1 MRLTLA
7 GEIKDGKRTFDQIF
21 RAEHA
26 RPIHHR
32 KTIFLL
38 RQYAAGCS
46 LAALMQIGLAQI
58 NAVIGDFPG
67 NVKRILAAYREC
79 LDAGADLVITP
90 ELSLVGYPPRDLVFK
105 SQFVPHC
112 LQALDH
118 LAGEIREVP
127 LLVGYVDHHHPG
139 HPGKPFRNAVAW
151 LENGEIKHRI
161 WKTLLP
167 TYDVFDE
174 RRYFEPSTACDPI
187 TWRGHRIGVTI
198 CEDIWT
204 EDFLQRPFYTRD
216 PVAELTSKGL
226 DLLLNLSASPF
237 HLGKP
242 ILRRAMI
249 AGIAHRA
256 KVPVVYCNSFGANE
270 QLVFDGHS
278 MVAGANGRISHQLGG
293 FKERCQVVNP
303 FQNVENDVPLTT
315 CDAEQLYY
323 ALVTGVRDYVTK
335 CGFSSVCLGLSGGI
349 DSALTAAIATDALG
363 PDNVCGL
370 TMPSPYSSRGSV
382 DDSFAL
388 AKNLGIRCEEVPI
401 RTAFEAIKETMQP
414 IFAGKSED
422 VTEENMQARIRG
434 LLLMALSNKEG
445 HLLLTTGNKSEL
457 AVGYCTIYG
466 DMCGGLAVIS
476 DLPKVKVYEV
486 SRWINREREIIP
498 WNTIDKPPSAE
509 LRPDQKDQDTLPPY
523 EILDG
528 ILELYVEHQL
538 SADEIISRGFEEST
552 VRWVQRRV
560 DLNEWKRQ
568 QAAPGLRVTSKAFG
582 IGRRMPIVQRF
593 IG

>member
-1 MRLTLA
+1 MFGNSVFPFA
-7 GEIKDGKRTFDQIF
+7 CAQG
-21 RAEHA
+21 
-26 RPIHHR
+26 
-32 KTIFLL
+32 
-38 RQYAAGCS
+38 GCFVEQF
-46 LAALMQIGLAQI
+46 MNIGIAQI
-58 NAVIGDFPG
+58 NPVIGDFPG
-67 NVKRILAAYREC
+67 NAKRILAAYREC
-79 LDAGADLVITP
+79 LEAGAELVVTP

-105 SQFVPHC
+105 SRFVPKC
-112 LQALDH
+112 LQALDY

-127 LLVGYVDHHHPG
+127 LLVGYVDHHQPTR
-139 HPGKPFRNAVAW
+139 PGKPFRNAAAW
-151 LENGEIKHRI
+151 LENGEIQHRI

-174 RRYFEPSTACDPI
+174 RRYFEPSESSDPI
-187 TWRGHRIGVTI
+187 LWKGQRIGITI

-204 EDFLQRPFYTRD
+204 EDYLQRPFYDRD
-216 PVAELTSKGL
+216 PVDELTAKGI

-242 ILRRAMI
+242 RLRRAMI
-249 AGIAHRA
+249 GGIARKA
-256 KVPVVYCNSFGANE
+256 KVPVIYCNAVGAND

-278 MVAGANGRISHQLGG
+278 IMADSNGNVAAQLPG
-293 FKERCQVVNP
+293 FEIACKVVDP
-303 FQNVENDVPLTT
+303 FAAATQDSPLVED
-315 CDAEQLYY
+315 DAADLYH
-323 ALVTGVRDYVTK
+323 ALVLGVRDYVTK

-349 DSALTAAIATDALG
+349 DSALTAAIAAAALG
-363 PDNVCGL
+363 PENVFGL

-388 AKNLGIRCEEVPI
+388 AENLGIQCTEVSIAAP
-401 RTAFEAIKETMQP
+401 FEAIKATMRP
-414 IFAGKSED
+414 LFEGKPED
-422 VTEENMQARIRG
+422 VTEENMQARIRAV
-434 LLLMALSNKEG
+434 LLMALSNKDN

-476 DLPKVKVYEV
+476 DLPKIRVYEV

-498 WNTIDKPPSAE
+498 WNTIEKPPSAE

-523 EILDG
+523 EILDK
-528 ILELYVEHQL
+528 ILELYVEQQL
-538 SADEIISRGFEEST
+538 GADEIISRGFEETT
-552 VRWVQRRV
+552 VRWIQRRV
-560 DLNEWKRQ
+560 DLNEWKRH

>member
-1 MRLTLA
+1 MN
-7 GEIKDGKRTFDQIF
+7 
-21 RAEHA
+21 
-26 RPIHHR
+26 
-32 KTIFLL
+32 
-38 RQYAAGCS
+38 
-46 LAALMQIGLAQI
+46 IGLAQI
-58 NAVIGDFPG
+58 NSVIGDFPG

-105 SQFVPHC
+105 SQFVPKC
-112 LQALDH
+112 LQALDY

-127 LLVGYVDHHHPG
+127 LLVGYVDHHHPS
-139 HPGKPFRNAVAW
+139 HPGKPFRNAAAW
-151 LENGEIKHRI
+151 LENGEIRHRV

-174 RRYFEPSTACDPI
+174 RRYFEPGDSSEPI
-187 TWRGHRIGVTI
+187 LWNGHRIGVTI

-204 EDFLQRPFYTRD
+204 ENYLQRPFYDRD
-216 PVAELTSKGL
+216 PVEELTAKGI

-242 ILRRAMI
+242 LLRRAMI
-249 AGIAHRA
+249 GGIARKT
-256 KVPVVYCNSFGANE
+256 KVPVVYCNAVGAND

-278 MVAGANGRISHQLGG
+278 LVTDANGRITRQLPG
-293 FKERCQVVNP
+293 FRETCAVIDP
-303 FQNVENDVPLTT
+303 FSPGENEAPLDS
-315 CDAEQLYY
+315 CDAEELYH
-323 ALVTGVRDYVTK
+323 ALVLGVRDYVTK

-349 DSALTAAIATDALG
+349 DSALTAVIAADALG
-363 PDNVCGL
+363 PDNVRGL

-388 AKNLGIRCEEVPI
+388 AKALGIRCDEVPI
-401 RTAFEAIKETMQP
+401 QNAFEAVKATMLP
-414 IFAGKSED
+414 VFEGKPED

-434 LLLMALSNKEG
+434 LMLMALSNKEN

-476 DLPKVKVYEV
+476 DLPKVRVYEV
-486 SRWINREREIIP
+486 ARWINREREIIP

-523 EILDG
+523 EVLDK
-528 ILELYVEHQL
+528 ILELYVENQL
-538 SADEIISRGFEEST
+538 SSDEIISRGFEEAT

-560 DLNEWKRQ
+560 DLNEWKRH

-593 IG
+593 VG

>member
-1 MRLTLA
+1 MK
-7 GEIKDGKRTFDQIF
+7 I
-21 RAEHA
+21 
-26 RPIHHR
+26 
-32 KTIFLL
+32 
-38 RQYAAGCS
+38 S
-46 LAALMQIGLAQI
+46 LAQI
-58 NAVIGDFPG
+58 NPVVGDFPG
-67 NVKRILAAYREC
+67 NAKRILAAYREC
-79 LDAGADLVITP
+79 LDAGAELVVTP

-105 SQFVPHC
+105 SQFVPKC
-112 LQALDH
+112 LQALDY

-127 LLVGYVDHHHPG
+127 LLVGYVDHHHPSR
-139 HPGKPFRNAVAW
+139 PGKPFRNAAAW
-151 LENGEIKHRI
+151 LEQGEIRHRI

-174 RRYFEPSTACDPI
+174 RRYFEPGESNEPI
-187 TWRGHRIGVTI
+187 LWKGKRFGVTI

-204 EDFLQRPFYTRD
+204 EDYLQRPFYDRD
-216 PVAELTSKGL
+216 PVDELCAKGI
-226 DLLLNLSASPF
+226 DILLNLSASPF

-242 ILRRAMI
+242 RLRRAMI
-249 AGIAHRA
+249 GGVARKA
-256 KVPVVYCNSFGANE
+256 KVPVVYCNAVGAND

-278 MVAGANGRISHQLGG
+278 LVTDATGRIAAQLPG
-293 FKERCQVVNP
+293 FEIACRVLDP
-303 FQNVENDVPLTT
+303 FQAVENETPFED
-315 CDAEQLYY
+315 CDPEQLYQ
-323 ALVTGVRDYVTK
+323 ALVLGVRDYVTK

-349 DSALTAAIATDALG
+349 DSALTAAIAADALG
-363 PDNVCGL
+363 PENVVGL

-388 AKNLGIRCEEVPI
+388 AKNLGIQCTEVPI
-401 RTAFEAIKETMQP
+401 VTPFEAIKATMAP
-414 IFAGKSED
+414 IFAGKPED

-434 LLLMALSNKEG
+434 LLLMSLSNKDN

-476 DLPKVKVYEV
+476 DLPKIRVYEV
-486 SRWINREREIIP
+486 SRWLNREREIIP

-523 EILDG
+523 EVLDK
-528 ILELYVEHQL
+528 ILELYVEFQL
-538 SADEIISRGFEEST
+538 SSDEIISRGFDETT
-552 VRWVQRRV
+552 VRWIQRRV
-560 DLNEWKRQ
+560 DLNEWKRH

>member
-1 MRLTLA
+1 MN
-7 GEIKDGKRTFDQIF
+7 
-21 RAEHA
+21 
-26 RPIHHR
+26 
-32 KTIFLL
+32 
-38 RQYAAGCS
+38 
-46 LAALMQIGLAQI
+46 IGIAQI
-58 NAVIGDFPG
+58 NSVIGDFPG

-79 LDAGADLVITP
+79 LEAGAELVLTP

-105 SQFVPHC
+105 SQFVPKC
-112 LQALDH
+112 LQALDY

-127 LLVGYVDHHHPG
+127 LLVGYVDHHHPSR
-139 HPGKPFRNAVAW
+139 PGKPFRNAAAW
-151 LENGEIKHRI
+151 LKNGKIQHRI

-174 RRYFEPSTACDPI
+174 RRYFEPGDANEPI
-187 TWRGHRIGVTI
+187 LWNGHRIGVTI

-204 EDFLQRPFYTRD
+204 EDYLQRPFYDRD
-216 PVAELTSKGL
+216 PVDELSAKGI

-242 ILRRAMI
+242 LLRRAMI
-249 AGIAHRA
+249 GGIARKA
-256 KVPVVYCNSFGANE
+256 KVPVVYCNAVGAND

-278 MVAGANGRISHQLGG
+278 LVTGANGRVAIQLAG
-293 FKERCQVVNP
+293 FTETCLVVDP
-303 FQNVENDVPLTT
+303 FSAVANDAPLDS
-315 CDAEQLYY
+315 CDAEELYQ
-323 ALVTGVRDYVTK
+323 ALVLGVRDYVTK

-349 DSALTAAIATDALG
+349 DSALTAAIAADALG
-363 PDNVCGL
+363 PENVRGL

-388 AKNLGIRCEEVPI
+388 AKNLGIRCDEVPI
-401 RTAFEAIKETMQP
+401 KNAFEAVKATMQP
-414 IFAGKSED
+414 VFEGKPED

-434 LLLMALSNKEG
+434 LMLMALSNKEN

-476 DLPKVKVYEV
+476 DLPKCRVYEV
-486 SRWINREREIIP
+486 ARWINREREIIP

-528 ILELYVEHQL
+528 ILELYVENQL
-538 SADEIISRGFEEST
+538 SADEIISRGYEEAT

-560 DLNEWKRQ
+560 DLNEWKRH

-582 IGRRMPIVQRF
+582 IGRRMPIVQQF
-593 IG
+593 VG

>member
-1 MRLTLA
+1 MLGKLTSR
-7 GEIKDGKRTFDQIF
+7 ISNGKPSFIRILQRSISIF
-21 RAEHA
+21 GGNSIFPFAHA
-26 RPIHHR
+26 HSGC
-32 KTIFLL
+32 FLT
-38 RQYAAGCS
+38 GF
-46 LAALMQIGLAQI
+46 MNIGIAQI

-67 NVKRILAAYREC
+67 NVKRLLAAYREC
-79 LDAGADLVITP
+79 LEAGADLVLTP

-105 SQFVPHC
+105 SQFVPKC
-112 LQALDH
+112 LQALDY

-127 LLVGYVDHHHPG
+127 LLVGYVDHHSAG
-139 HPGKPFRNAVAW
+139 HPGKPFRNAAAW
-151 LENGEIKHRI
+151 LENGEICHRI

-174 RRYFEPSTACDPI
+174 RRYFEPSESCEPI
-187 TWRGHRIGVTI
+187 FWRGHRIGVTI

-204 EDFLQRPFYTRD
+204 ETYLQRPFYDRD
-216 PVAELTSKGL
+216 PIEELSEKGI

-242 ILRRAMI
+242 IQRRTLVG
-249 AGIAHRA
+249 GIARKV
-256 KVPVVYCNSFGANE
+256 KVPVVYCNSVGAND

-278 MVAGANGRISHQLGG
+278 LVSDAEGRIIAQFPG
-293 FKERCQVVNP
+293 FTETVRVIDP
-303 FQNVENDVPLTT
+303 FTVIEADASLET
-315 CDAEQLYY
+315 CDAEQLYH
-323 ALVTGVRDYVTK
+323 ALVLGVRDYVTK
-335 CGFSSVCLGLSGGI
+335 SGFSSVCLGLSGGI
-349 DSALTAAIATDALG
+349 DSALTAAIATEALG
-363 PDNVCGL
+363 ADHVRGL
-370 TMPSPYSSRGSV
+370 TMPSPYSSPGSV

-388 AKNLGIRCEEVPI
+388 AKNLGIRCDELPI
-401 RTAFEAIKETMQP
+401 RNAFEAVTTTLRP
-414 IFAGKSED
+414 IFAGKAED
-422 VTEENMQARIRG
+422 VTEENIQARLRG
-434 LLLMALSNKEG
+434 LMLMALANKEN

-538 SADEIISRGFEEST
+538 SADEIIARGYEEAT
-552 VRWVQRRV
+552 VRWIQRRV
-560 DLNEWKRQ
+560 DFNEWKRH

-582 IGRRMPIVQRF
+582 IGRRIPIVQRF
-593 IG
+593 LG